1 MAATRP
7 LARDG
12 MAKGTFRSLKVFN
25 YRLWAVGSLDRM
37 SLYGASLP
45 TAEWPLSGCKR
56 PFVQW
61 KRSANDCHSVPQ
73 IERPWST
80 QSGHTDAQWAKPL
93 A

>member
-37 SLYGASLP
+37 SLCADFVEKLDVSRV
-45 TAEWPLSGCKR
+45 LSGLG
-56 PFVQW
+56 
-61 KRSANDCHSVPQ
+61 A
-73 IERPWST
+73 
-80 QSGHTDAQWAKPL
+80 
-93 A
+93 